1 MKFNN
6 NKGITLTMLV
16 ITILLMMILTGITIS
31 FITDDDGMIERAKI
45 EKNSTEKMQED
56 TQTEINEMYQQLQN
70 NQ

>member
-16 ITILLMMILTGITIS
+16 ITILLMMILTGLTIS